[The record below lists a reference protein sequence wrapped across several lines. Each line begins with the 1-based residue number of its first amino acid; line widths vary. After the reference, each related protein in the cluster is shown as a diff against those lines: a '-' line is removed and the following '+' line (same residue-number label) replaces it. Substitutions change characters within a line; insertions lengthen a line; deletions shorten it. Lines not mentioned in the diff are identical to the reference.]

1 MNKATRSN
9 ITRPRSSKPLRAKSL
24 QDWPAD
30 MTRTEGAWSNR
41 PHCPLLPRTIAAHGF
56 LRDRL
61 HVVTGAKPL
70 PGGLSD
76 MAVDATLSLM
86 LRRGK

>member
-1 MNKATRSN
+1 MNKATRSA
-9 ITRPRSSKPLRAKSL
+9 IARPRSSRPPSSRPLG
-24 QDWPAD
+24 DWPAD

-41 PHCPLLPRTIAAHGF
+41 PECPLLPRAGAGF

-61 HVVTGAKPL
+61 HVTIGSQPL
-70 PGGLSD
+70 PYGLSD

>member
-1 MNKATRSN
+1 MNKATRST
-9 ITRPRSSKPLRAKSL
+9 IARPRSSRPLG
-24 QDWPAD
+24 DWPAD

-41 PHCPLLPRTIAAHGF
+41 PECPLLPRAGAGF

-61 HVVTGAKPL
+61 HVTIGSQPL
-70 PGGLSD
+70 PYGLSD

>member
-1 MNKATRSN
+1 MIKATRST
-9 ITRPRSSKPLRAKSL
+9 IARRRSSRPLC
-24 QDWPAD
+24 DWPAD

-41 PHCPLLPRTIAAHGF
+41 PFCPLLPHTGAGF

-61 HVVTGAKPL
+61 HVTIGSQPL
-70 PGGLSD
+70 PYGLSD

>member
-1 MNKATRSN
+1 MIKATRSN
-9 ITRPRSSKPLRAKSL
+9 ITRPRSSKPLR
-24 QDWPAD
+24 DWSAD

-41 PHCPLLPRTIAAHGF
+41 PYCPLLPRAIATHGF

-61 HVVTGAKPL
+61 HIVTGAKPL

>member
-1 MNKATRSN
+1 MIKATRSPL
-9 ITRPRSSKPLRAKSL
+9 TRRRTPRPL

-30 MTRTEGAWSNR
+30 MTRTEAAWGNR
-41 PHCPLLPRTIAAHGF
+41 PECPLLPRAVATHGF

-61 HVVTGAKPL
+61 HVVTGAQPL
-70 PGGLSD
+70 PPGLSD
-76 MAVDATLSLM
+76 PAVDATLSLM

>member
-1 MNKATRSN
+1 MIKATRSSV
-9 ITRPRSSKPLRAKSL
+9 TRRRASRPLR
-24 QDWPAD
+24 DWPAD

-41 PHCPLLPRTIAAHGF
+41 PACPLLPRTVADHGF

-61 HVVTGAKPL
+61 HVVTGAQPL
-70 PGGLSD
+70 PTGLSD
-76 MAVDATLSLM
+76 PAVDATLSLM

>member
-1 MNKATRSN
+1 MNKATRST
-9 ITRPRSSKPLRAKSL
+9 IARPRLSRPLG
-24 QDWPAD
+24 DWPAA
-30 MTRTEGAWSNR
+30 MTRTEGAWGNR
-41 PHCPLLPRTIAAHGF
+41 PDCPLLPRAGAGF

-61 HVVTGAKPL
+61 HVTIGSQPL
-70 PGGLSD
+70 PYGLSD

>member
-1 MNKATRSN
+1 MNKGMRS
-9 ITRPRSSKPLRAKSL
+9 TLSHRRTPRPL

-30 MTRTEGAWSNR
+30 MTRDEGAWSNR
-41 PHCPLLPRTIAAHGF
+41 PLCPLLPRAIAGQAF

-61 HVVTGAKPL
+61 HLVTGAAPL
-70 PGGLSD
+70 PPGLSD
-76 MAVDATLSLM
+76 QAVDATLSLM

>member
-1 MNKATRSN
+1 MIKGTRSN
-9 ITRPRSSKPLRAKSL
+9 LSRRRTPRPL

-41 PHCPLLPRTIAAHGF
+41 PWCPLLPREVAAHGF

-61 HVVTGAKPL
+61 HIVTGAVPL
-70 PGGLSD
+70 PMGLSD
-76 MAVDATLSLM
+76 QAVDATLSLM